1 MSWNEWEELKA
12 EAVQRNSTQ
21 MQLNRLPDD
30 PGTGKGPSSAD
41 LVVHDDALGALGNL
55 AYDLR
60 EQFRVAADH
69 ARPATFK
76 ASVDL
81 FNGGLDLGAALTEM
95 HDAWN
100 TQQQALKEA
109 CAHISNHLDFTK
121 AQHAKDEVHIAT
133 AMRDATGE
141 LMTVSRLNDLL
152 K

>member
-1 MSWNEWEELKA
+1 MSWNEREELKA

-30 PGTGKGPSSAD
+30 PGTGTGGGPSSAD

-60 EQFRVAADH
+60 EQF
-69 ARPATFK
+69 K
-76 ASVDL
+76 ASVNL
-81 FNGGLDLGAALTEM
+81 FNDGLDLGAALTEM

-100 TQQQALKEA
+100 AQQQALKGA

-121 AQHAKDEVHIAT
+121 AQHAKDEVHMPPPCAT
-133 AMRDATGE
+133 RRA
-141 LMTVSRLNDLL
+141 N
-152 K
+152 